1 MEASDAVCPAAV
13 QEDAG
18 AEDVCLQKQG
28 GVFDGPVHV
37 GFGGE
42 VYHHVR
48 VLFFEEAV
56 HRLPVTDVALHEAEP
71 GAVHHRGEVGQV
83 RSVGEF
89 VQAQDPE
96 VFVGFHHIENK
107 VGADKSG
114 AAGNENGHGGLLG
127 ELGLVL
133 LVL

>member
-1 MEASDAVCPAAV
+1 
-13 QEDAG
+13 
-18 AEDVCLQKQG
+18 
-28 GVFDGPVHV
+28 V

-48 VLFFEEAV
+48 VLFLEEAV
-56 HRLPVTDVALHEAEP
+56 HRLPVADVAFHEAES

-83 RSVGEF
+83 RGVGEF
-89 VQAQDPE
+89 VQAQDSE
-96 VFVGFHHIENK
+96 VFVDFHHIENK

-127 ELGLVL
+127 RIGIGVTCIVMDGERSGKWGTGG
-133 LVL
+133 